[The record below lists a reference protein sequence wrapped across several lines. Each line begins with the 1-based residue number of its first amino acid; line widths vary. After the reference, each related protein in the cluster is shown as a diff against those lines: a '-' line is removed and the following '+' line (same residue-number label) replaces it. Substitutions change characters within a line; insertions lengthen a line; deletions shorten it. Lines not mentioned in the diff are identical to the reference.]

1 MEELKQKW
9 DLIIQTLKED
19 YDITDMSFRTW
30 IKPIQ
35 VYSVVGDKITLLISE
50 NNNDSDGKGLS
61 YNMRVGYI
69 ERKYLAAITLTIAEI
84 MGREYDVTLMSSI
97 DKEKIDKKQKQKDT
111 SASKNNNIQNLNP
124 NYTFETFVIGN
135 NNNLAHAASLAV
147 AETPGEVY
155 NPLFIYGGV
164 GLGKTHLMQA
174 IAHFIIKT
182 KPELKVLYVT
192 SETFTN
198 ELIDSVKNQ
207 KNSEFREKYR
217 NIDVLLIDDI
227 QFIIGKESTQEEFF
241 HTFNALYQD
250 RKQIVISSDRP
261 PKEMETLSE
270 RLRTRFEMGLPVDI
284 QIPTYET
291 KMAILNKKAELGG
304 YDIPYEVKDY
314 VATHIKSSIR
324 ELEGALTK
332 LSAFAKLSSN
342 PITVEFAEEALKDLI
357 SPDSRREITPELI
370 IDIVAEHFNIKSE
383 DILSQKRSAD
393 IVYPRQ
399 IAMYLCRQMTTNT
412 VQSLGK
418 AFGNRDHTTI
428 LHGADKINKMVISDE
443 NTKSTIDILIKKI
456 NPS

>member
-35 VYSVVGDKITLLISE
+35 VYSVVGDKITLLIPE

-69 ERKYLAAITLTIAEI
+69 ERKYLAAITITIAEI

>member
-35 VYSVVGDKITLLISE
+35 VYSVVGDKITLLIPE
-50 NNNDSDGKGLS
+50 NNNDGDGKGLS

-97 DKEKIDKKQKQKDT
+97 DTEKIDKKQKQKDT

>member
-35 VYSVVGDKITLLISE
+35 VYSVVGDKISLLIPE
-50 NNNDSDGKGLS
+50 YNNDSDGKGLS

>member
-35 VYSVVGDKITLLISE
+35 VYSVVGDKITLLIPE

-418 AFGNRDHTTI
+418 AFGNRDHTTS

>member
-9 DLIIQTLKED
+9 DYILEMLKEL
-19 YDITDMSFRTW
+19 YDIQDISFKTW
-30 IKPIQ
+30 IKPIK
-35 VYSVVGDKITLLISE
+35 VYSVEGNKITLIISE
-50 NNNDSDGKGLS
+50 NSVGIS
-61 YNMRVGYI
+61 YV
-69 ERKYLAAITLTIAEI
+69 EKKYLTALKVTICEV
-84 MGREYDVTLMSSI
+84 MEREYEVILISSKDI
-97 DKEKIDKKQKQKDT
+97 RDNKKEKTLPVPPLKT
-111 SASKNNNIQNLNP
+111 NNALNLNP
-124 NYTFETFVIGN
+124 NYTFDTFVIGN

-174 IAHFIIKT
+174 IAHFIINNSPT
-182 KPELKVLYVT
+182 LKVLYVT

-217 NIDVLLIDDI
+217 NNDILLIDDI

-304 YDIPYEVKDY
+304 YNIPYDVKDY

-332 LSAFAKLSSN
+332 LSAFAKLSTT
-342 PITVEFAEEALKDLI
+342 PITVEFAEETLKDLI
-357 SPDSRREITPELI
+357 SPDTRREITPELI
-370 IDIVAEHFNIKSE
+370 INIVSEHFNIRPE
-383 DILSQKRSAD
+383 YILSQKRTAN

-399 IAMYLCRQMTTNT
+399 IAMYLCHQMTTAT
-412 VQSLGK
+412 MQSLGK
-418 AFGNRDHTTI
+418 SFGNRDHSTVM
-428 LHGADKINKMVISDE
+428 HGIEKINKKVLTDE

-456 NPS
+456 NPY

>member
-50 NNNDSDGKGLS
+50 NNNDGDGNGLS

>member
-35 VYSVVGDKITLLISE
+35 VYSVVGDKITLLIPE

-84 MGREYDVTLMSSI
+84 MGREYDVTLMYSI

>member
-50 NNNDSDGKGLS
+50 NNNDGDGKGLS

>member
-35 VYSVVGDKITLLISE
+35 VYSVVGDKITLLIPE
-50 NNNDSDGKGLS
+50 NNNDGDGKGLS

-97 DKEKIDKKQKQKDT
+97 DQEKIDKKQKQKDT